1 MGFIKVNVK
10 EEIKDIKKSDSEFAE
25 TYDSVKKEA
34 ELIRQARKL
43 RKELGITQPTIAEL
57 SGMTQQA
64 ISRIE
69 QLENSPSLGN
79 FIKYLDGSGLEI
91 KIEKKDTDKN
101 KNCVVQQHS

>member
-1 MGFIKVNVK
+1 MAFVKVNVK
-10 EEIKDIKKSDSEFAE
+10 EEIKDIKNNDPEFAE
-25 TYDSVKKEA
+25 IYDVVKKES

-43 RKELGITQPTIAEL
+43 RKELGVTQPTIAEV

-79 FIKYLDGSGLEI
+79 FIRYLDGAGLEI
-91 KIEKKDTDKN
+91 RIEKRETNKGKD
-101 KNCVVQQHS
+101 CVIQ